1 VAVVGATLA
10 FAVPASAVTI
20 QVHPGPQALRDA
32 IHRAHAGD
40 TLRVHSGRYR
50 EHVTVAKRLTIQG
63 AAGERPPVID
73 GRCRANDTILV
84 TKSGV
89 TLRRLKVV
97 GADEGHGSFP
107 SEVFFTGV
115 ERGRAQALTVR
126 DTCDA
131 EYGINL
137 FGTGPVRVLDS
148 TATGFGDS
156 GVYVGGIMDTGG
168 GRLLVKG
175 NDLFGNSRGA
185 IVEDT
190 AFAADVRLA
199 DNLVHVNTIAGS
211 EGPSDG
217 VFLHNA
223 DGVWLRH
230 NDASDNGAYGY
241 HADPNS
247 DGNVFLDNTA
257 SGNASGPFLDEGAGN
272 CGAGNSFAIAP
283 C

>member
-1 VAVVGATLA
+1 M
-10 FAVPASAVTI
+10 AVPVSAATI
-20 QVHPGPQALRDA
+20 QVHPGPHALRDA
-32 IHRAHAGD
+32 IHDAHAGD
-40 TLRVHSGRYR
+40 TLRVHSGRYL

-63 AAGERPPVID
+63 AAGKPLPVID

-84 TKSGV
+84 TSSGV

-107 SEVFFTGV
+107 SAVFFTGV
-115 ERGRAQALTVR
+115 RRGRAQALRVR

-137 FGTGPVRVLDS
+137 FGTGPVKVIGN
-148 TATGFGDS
+148 TARGFDDS
-156 GVYVGGIMDTGG
+156 GVYVGGIADTGN

-175 NDLFGNSRGA
+175 NDLFRNSRGA

-190 AFAADVRLA
+190 DRAADVRLA
-199 DNLVHVNTIAGS
+199 GNRLHDNTIVGS

-217 VFLHNA
+217 VFLHNG
-223 DGVWLRH
+223 DGIRLVRNH
-230 NDASDNGAYGY
+230 SDDNGAHGY

-247 DGNVFLDNTA
+247 DDNVFIDNTA
-257 SGNASGPFLDEGAGN
+257 SGNASGPFLDEGTGN
-272 CGAGNSFAIAP
+272 CGDGNTFDIAL